1 MSWCTGSDKV
11 YRDKPEVVNP
21 YSPAGEAMRNAT
33 LGLSAQQG
41 ARAMDAAR
49 QAGAAARSGAY
60 DPGWGQARQLASDT
74 LAGKYLSGSPQLE
87 RGLAA
92 SRRAAMGQAQDASSR
107 LADQYNRMGVGLG
120 TPMQQATAGNL
131 AATAAQI
138 SGQEAQARLQN
149 YLQERAN
156 QQAAVQML
164 QQATMTPA
172 QMLSAVPGIEMQP
185 ATQLA
190 AITQGLGQNEVV
202 VPGSAVVKQPGALD
216 YTIAAMGAIPNV

>member
-1 MSWCTGSDKV
+1 
-11 YRDKPEVVNP
+11 
-21 YSPAGEAMRNAT
+21 
-33 LGLSAQQG
+33 
-41 ARAMDAAR
+41 
-49 QAGAAARSGAY
+49 
-60 DPGWGQARQLASDT
+60 
-74 LAGKYLSGSPQLE
+74 
-87 RGLAA
+87 
-92 SRRAAMGQAQDASSR
+92 
-107 LADQYNRMGVGLG
+107 
-120 TPMQQATAGNL
+120 MQQATAGNL